1 MAFFGLF
8 DKKICA
14 ICGGEIGLLGNRKL
28 EDGNC
33 CKNCAAK
40 LSPWFDE
47 RRHSTVE
54 QIKEQLAYR
63 EENLKAVE
71 NFHTTRTIACDRW
84 NVQLAAFSSKKNA
97 SIFAADAQAA
107 GIRHLAYQTTQSGIV
122 RVIIKDLPTEK
133 VQATLNALE
142 RKGYKNYLVRERKE

>member
-8 DKKICA
+8 DKKTCA
-14 ICGGEIGLLGNRKL
+14 ICGAEIGLLGNRKL

-33 CKNCAAK
+33 CKSCAAK

-63 EENLKAVE
+63 EENQKAVE
-71 NFHTTRTIACDRW
+71 NFHITRTKIRGR
-84 NVQLAAFSSKKNA
+84 S
-97 SIFAADAQAA
+97 
-107 GIRHLAYQTTQSGIV
+107 GIRTPMSSLI
-122 RVIIKDLPTEK
+122 RILPAAARMWMRT
-133 VQATLNALE
+133 VM
-142 RKGYKNYLVRERKE
+142 RRRGR